1 MSQLTEKFVI
11 GRLGKAK
18 GLRGEIKVIPL
29 TDDPKRF
36 NQLKACFLENEKG
49 DLLFEKN
56 IASCH
61 IVNQEVSLRF
71 ADITDRNQAEDLRG
85 LYISVKREDA
95 ISLKENSFFIADLI
109 GCSVYDQEKGLL
121 GKISHIQSAYSSDII
136 IVHMDGKKDLLYPNL
151 KSIVQNIDLENQ
163 RVDIILPDGLYEIYR

>member
-109 GCSVYDQEKGLL
+109 AE
-121 GKISHIQSAYSSDII
+121 
-136 IVHMDGKKDLLYPNL
+136 
-151 KSIVQNIDLENQ
+151 
-163 RVDIILPDGLYEIYR
+163 